1 MALETPLSGASESTD
16 ITSPLSSIGGHSKE
30 QAMYDKQMA
39 ELDALLQQKGGGTPW
54 FKIASGF
61 LAPTKTGSFGE
72 SLGNAANAMGEY
84 EAEQEK
90 NKIPTAQARLGLLQ
104 SRMTAQK
111 EADVKAL
118 LPSLYT
124 TTKDSAGVE
133 KYVFNPEV
141 AQRLGAVTGDQKY
154 LAMIPEETRKNQ
166 IQVARDNLFKNPD
179 GTPGFNRQASA
190 QLYSLD
196 PKELLETAK
205 GALDLRKI
213 GLLPTTGAEG
223 TPFDALAITLEGPFK
238 DQAVLLANRYKA
250 GLIKD
255 EDADKMANQLLTAST
270 SHMDRAT
277 ALAQTNATHALTN
290 VLAQSRIQETKDQN
304 QWKRTEQENKDQQAL
319 DAKNKELEAKRS
331 LANDTAQNTLDAVN
345 TIRTHPGRM
354 NGLKAYDPRQI
365 LPGTDQHDF
374 INQME
379 GLKSSVFS
387 SAIQNMRGMG
397 SLSDAEGKK
406 IMNLYGSL
414 DPSLSKEAFDRTL
427 DTIVKSMNQA
437 RDRANKQ
444 YAPIQAPKPQASSTD
459 IHSEAIDWAKA
470 NPNDPR
476 SKAILQANGVK

>member
-1 MALETPLSGASESTD
+1 MALEKPLSSDSSTSD
-16 ITSPLSSIGGHSKE
+16 ISAPLSSIGGRSQQ

-39 ELDALLQQKGGGTPW
+39 DLDALLQEKGSRTPW
-54 FKIASGF
+54 FKIAQGF

-72 SLGNAANAMGEY
+72 SLGNAAGAMGEY
-84 EAEQEK
+84 QAEQEK
-90 NKIPTAQARLGLLQ
+90 NQIPLAQARLGLLQ

-118 LPSLYT
+118 LPNLYT
-124 TTKDSAGVE
+124 TAKDSSGVE

-166 IQVARDNLFKNPD
+166 IQTARDSLFKNPD
-179 GTPGFNRQASA
+179 GTPGFNKQASA

-205 GALDLRKI
+205 SAPDLRRL

-238 DQAVLLANRYKA
+238 DQAILLADRYKN

-270 SHMDRAT
+270 SHMDRTA

-304 QWKRTEQENKDQQAL
+304 QWRRTDAENKEQLAL
-319 DAKNKELEAKRS
+319 ETKNKELEAKRS

-345 TIRTHPGRM
+345 TIRNHPGRI
-354 NGLKAYDPRQI
+354 NGIRAYDPRQI

-387 SAIQNMRGMG
+387 AAIQNMKGMG
-397 SLSDAEGKK
+397 SLSDAEGRK
-406 IMNLYGSL
+406 IQTLYGSL
-414 DPSLSKEAFDRTL
+414 NPSMSKESFDATL
-427 DTIVKSMNQA
+427 DNIVKTMNQA

-444 YAPIQAPKPQASSTD
+444 YAPLQAPKPQANATD
-459 IHSEAIDWAKA
+459 IHAQAIEWARA
-470 NPNDPR
+470 NPNDPK
-476 SKAILQANGVK
+476 SKIILEANGVK

>member
-39 ELDALLQQKGGGTPW
+39 DLDALLQQKGGGTPW

-238 DQAVLLANRYKA
+238 EQAVLLANRYKA

-277 ALAQTNATHALTN
+277 ALAQTSATHALTN
-290 VLAQSRIQETKDQN
+290 AFAQSRIQDAKDQN

-345 TIRTHPGRM
+345 TIRNHPGRM
-354 NGLKAYDPRQI
+354 NGLASYDPRQI
-365 LPGTDQHDF
+365 FPSAQHDF
-374 INQME
+374 IKDME

-444 YAPIQAPKPQASSTD
+444 YAPIQAPKPQASSTN